1 MFGISWAE
9 FLVILLVAVIVI
21 PVKFWPDVAAFLG
34 RTVRTVRQ
42 LIWRVTDAADEISRQ
57 IDLQRPIDDLIQ
69 TTTDDMLDAFSTP
82 RPKPAKKSPRKQ
94 GARK

>member
-57 IDLQRPIDDLIQ
+57 IDLQRPIDELIQ
-69 TTTDDMLDAFSTP
+69 TTTDDMLDAFSVP
-82 RPKPAKKSPRKQ
+82 RPKGTKKSRRKP
-94 GARK
+94 GIRK